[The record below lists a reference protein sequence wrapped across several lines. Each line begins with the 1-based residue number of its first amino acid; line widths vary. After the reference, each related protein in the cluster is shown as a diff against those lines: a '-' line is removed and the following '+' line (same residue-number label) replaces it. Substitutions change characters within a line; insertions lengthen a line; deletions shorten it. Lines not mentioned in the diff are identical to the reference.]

1 MVTYGAPWEK
11 KKKRE
16 RVHNENRDKEKGKK
30 YPPRPTGYYNI
41 IIYYNIHDCRCNR
54 ILVLIKFL
62 KFVNFFFVKIGD
74 PYPMCVLSTLESTYV
89 KICGYVRDCQH
100 MSKYV
105 HVLPFPTYGH
115 A

>member
-1 MVTYGAPWEK
+1 MFLETQGIIILLY
-11 KKKRE
+11 
-16 RVHNENRDKEKGKK
+16 
-30 YPPRPTGYYNI
+30 I
-41 IIYYNIHDCRCNR
+41 IIYMTVGVMRM
-54 ILVLIKFL
+54 LVLMKFL
-62 KFVNFFFVKIGD
+62 KFVKFFFVKIGD
-74 PYPMCVLSTLESTYV
+74 PYPLRVLSTLESTYV